1 MRVSQLSPRMELL
14 ALLICLGT
22 SLLMLTLPDDLQI
35 VVADRLSVVLTRPY
49 WRLRNFGEDILAV
62 RRENGWLQAR
72 IKELELQAANLGRS
86 ARDAERQSVTDGLP
100 AGVAERLIPCE
111 VVARELPRSA
121 TMVKIRS
128 AAPLRWRL
136 YEPVLSSRGLL
147 GRVRRIDDQ
156 REAWVELLTAPDMAL
171 GCEIE
176 RTGLLGVLRSR
187 GGDFLLDMVGR
198 DEDDVQ
204 EGDVVVT
211 SGIAEVRSEAEG
223 EGWAPVPRGLPVGVV
238 RRVHKSAEQ
247 LFLDISVTPATSFT
261 RNATVFLLREPGTV
275 ERAEVW
281 ARNRGFQ
288 EGSRR

>member
-14 ALLICLGT
+14 ALLICLGI

-49 WRLRNFGEDILAV
+49 WRLRNFGEDILGV

-72 IKELELQAANLGRS
+72 IQELELQGANLDRD
-86 ARDAERQSVTDGLP
+86 ARDALRQSVGGGLL
-100 AGVAERLIPCE
+100 AGTTERLLPCE

-121 TMVKIRS
+121 TMIKVRS
-128 AAPLRWRL
+128 AAPVRWRL
-136 YEPVLSSRGLL
+136 YEPVMSVRGLL
-147 GRVRRIDDQ
+147 GRVRRIDNP
-156 REAWVELLTAPDMAL
+156 REAWVELLTTPDMAL

-198 DEDDVQ
+198 DEDDVK
-204 EGDVVVT
+204 EGDLVIT

-238 RRVHKSAEQ
+238 RRVHQSAEQ
-247 LFLDISVTPATSFT
+247 LFLDISVTPAASFT
-261 RNATVFLLREPGTV
+261 HNATVFLLREAGTA
-275 ERAEVW
+275 ERAEFW

-288 EGSRR
+288 DGARR